1 MTPEGKI
8 KRKIREVFNKYKS
21 HGIYVYMPVPGGYG
35 KSSLDYLG
43 FICGLGFA
51 VEAKAPDKK
60 PRPRQLGTIE
70 RIEESGVPVFVVDD
84 DATLAK
90 LDRWLTTVVERN
102 SDGRVHP
109 YSGHGP
115 GQYL

>member
-1 MTPEGKI
+1 MTPEGRT

-21 HGIYVYMPVPGGYG
+21 HGIYVYMPVPSGYG

-51 VEAKAPDKK
+51 VEAKAPGQKPK
-60 PRPRQLGTIE
+60 PRQEGIIEDIE
-70 RIEESGVPVFVVDD
+70 RGGVPVFVIDD

-90 LDRWLTTVVERN
+90 LDRWLTTVVERDGT
-102 SDGRVHP
+102 DGRLRETNRHRI
-109 YSGHGP
+109 G
-115 GQYL
+115 